1 MTGWKKTFAITMS
14 ALSCFCTFSA
24 CGANTKNKESAM
36 TITTP
41 TGEVFP
47 YSFPPQEYLQA
58 GAGAN
63 VRDYLTYME
72 NPQVGIAVSWACEA
86 QNVDWF
92 MVEYATAENYADAL
106 CQEVVGASLTE
117 LFNLYKGTK
126 YYLRVTAYDANDKQ
140 IACAESSFTTTDL
153 GPRVMNIPDI
163 HNVRDLGGY
172 TTKNGKRTRQGLIYR
187 GGTLRPADV
196 YQSNLTEEGAA
207 YMSQVMGI
215 QTEIDLRGEK
225 EAGGIKESLIPNAEL
240 KYCTLG
246 GYADIV
252 NYKESVRTIFSL
264 LASEDS
270 YPLYIHCTGGADR
283 TGTVAFL
290 INALL
295 GVSEKELIQDYEFT
309 SFSVYGERNTQT
321 GVYAEMFQQFRAE
334 IEKCAGETLQEKTEN
349 YLLSFGVKEEEIANL
364 RTIMLEL

>member
-1 MTGWKKTFAITMS
+1 MIDWKKAFAITMA

-24 CGANTKNKESAM
+24 CGANTKNKEGAM

-63 VRDYLTYME
+63 VHNYVSYMN
-72 NPQVGIAVSWACEA
+72 NPQMGIELSWTCDTA
-86 QNVDWF
+86 QVAYSK
-92 MVEYATAENYADAL
+92 VEYATMKNYADAL
-106 CQEVVGASLTE
+106 CEEVVGDMSVE

-126 YYLRVTAYDANDKQ
+126 YYVRVTSYDVNDKQ

-172 TTKNGKRTRQGLIYR
+172 TTENGKRTRQGLIYR

-196 YQSNLTEEGAA
+196 YPSNLTEEGAA
-207 YMSQVMGI
+207 YMSEVMNV
-215 QTEIDLRGEK
+215 QTEIDLRGK
-225 EAGGIKESLIPNAEL
+225 QEAGGLTESLIPSASL
-240 KYCTLG
+240 QYCTLG
-246 GYADIV
+246 GYADIF
-252 NYKESVRTIFSL
+252 NYKESIRKIFTI
-264 LASEDS
+264 LADEDK
-270 YPLYIHCTGGADR
+270 YPVYIHCTGGADR

-295 GVSEKELIQDYEFT
+295 GISEKEVIQDYEFT
-309 SFSVYGERNTQT
+309 TFSIYQERNTQT
-321 GVYAEMFQQFRAE
+321 GVYAEMYQQFRAE
-334 IEKCAGETLQEKTEN
+334 IDGYAGKTLQEKTEN
-349 YLLSFGVKEEEIANL
+349 CLRSLGVTAEEIANL
-364 RTIMLEL
+364 RAIMVE